1 MTVQTVKILSELVN
15 TPVDK
20 LLTQMKDAGLTQT
33 SASQEVSEVEK
44 QTLLNFLKRQH
55 GEEGDG
61 SQRITLQ
68 RKTTTTLSRGDGGKA
83 VNVAV
88 KKKRTYVKRDDVDEE
103 TQKQEELL
111 AKRLEEELATAEEAR
126 LEAERKLEQD
136 KAAKAQ
142 AEAEEKARQEAEV
155 NTEVVDDGVVKDKEQ
170 NVYGTAAEEPA
181 ESPQAAKNNKKKV

>member
-20 LLTQMKDAGLTQT
+20 LLTQMKDAGLPQT

-44 QTLLNFLKRQH
+44 QTLLSFLKRQH
-55 GEEGDG
+55 GEEDDG

-68 RKTTTTLSRGDGGKA
+68 RKTTSTLSRDGGKA

-111 AKRLEEELATAEEAR
+111 AKRLVEEQAAEEAR
-126 LEAERKLEQD
+126 LEEERKLEKE

-142 AEAEEKARQEAEV
+142 AEAEEKARQEAV
-155 NTEVVDDGVVKDKEQ
+155 ANTVVAKAKSSQKSVSASDGK
-170 NVYGTAAEEPA
+170 
-181 ESPQAAKNNKKKV
+181 